1 MTETAKPAKSRKKL
15 WFTLALI
22 AFNILVLA
30 GIILHEIH
38 GKEEQ
43 ILDKEIFVTW
53 AANYRFLVYALCCV
67 LCYILFE
74 SLKYL
79 IFIRSFAGR
88 WMPMTAL
95 KTAILGKYYDFITPL
110 GSGGQPFQIVY
121 LSTQKKIPIGPAT
134 SIPLSGMIV
143 YQVGYVCFA
152 ISMFVVYACIP
163 HSLPLATP
171 VLYLAGFGAFCY
183 LIVPAIVVLF
193 SVFRETTLKI
203 LRFFVKLGHKM
214 RLVKDVDAT
223 LEKTAASLDEYR
235 DSFKQLLKKWYIL
248 LIGVLLGWL
257 MTCRNCMI
265 AYFVVRASGMSVNWL
280 EMLCLTIFTYCSVTF
295 IPTPGNTGAAEVG
308 FYAVFAGLQ
317 STFWVTMLWRVLSY
331 YSILLIGLCVIV
343 FTPLK
348 RKIQNA
354 RANRRRPP
362 VAETGEPA
370 QSETQNAEGAIE
382 TERDAIE
389 KSQ

>member
-121 LSTQKKIPIGPAT
+121 LSTQKKIPDRKST
-134 SIPLSGMIV
+134 
-143 YQVGYVCFA
+143 
-152 ISMFVVYACIP
+152 
-163 HSLPLATP
+163 
-171 VLYLAGFGAFCY
+171 
-183 LIVPAIVVLF
+183 
-193 SVFRETTLKI
+193 
-203 LRFFVKLGHKM
+203 
-214 RLVKDVDAT
+214 RLN
-223 LEKTAASLDEYR
+223 S
-235 DSFKQLLKKWYIL
+235 SH
-248 LIGVLLGWL
+248 
-257 MTCRNCMI
+257 
-265 AYFVVRASGMSVNWL
+265 
-280 EMLCLTIFTYCSVTF
+280 
-295 IPTPGNTGAAEVG
+295 
-308 FYAVFAGLQ
+308 
-317 STFWVTMLWRVLSY
+317 
-331 YSILLIGLCVIV
+331 
-343 FTPLK
+343 
-348 RKIQNA
+348 A
-354 RANRRRPP
+354 R
-362 VAETGEPA
+362 
-370 QSETQNAEGAIE
+370 
-382 TERDAIE
+382 
-389 KSQ
+389 

>member
-53 AANYRFLVYALCCV
+53 AANYRFLVCALCCV

-143 YQVGYVCFA
+143 YQVGYVRRLRLHTAFPSAGDARPLSGGLRSLLLFDCA
-152 ISMFVVYACIP
+152 R
-163 HSLPLATP
+163 HSCSF
-171 VLYLAGFGAFCY
+171 FG
-183 LIVPAIVVLF
+183 I
-193 SVFRETTLKI
+193 
-203 LRFFVKLGHKM
+203 
-214 RLVKDVDAT
+214 
-223 LEKTAASLDEYR
+223 
-235 DSFKQLLKKWYIL
+235 
-248 LIGVLLGWL
+248 
-257 MTCRNCMI
+257 
-265 AYFVVRASGMSVNWL
+265 
-280 EMLCLTIFTYCSVTF
+280 
-295 IPTPGNTGAAEVG
+295 
-308 FYAVFAGLQ
+308 
-317 STFWVTMLWRVLSY
+317 
-331 YSILLIGLCVIV
+331 
-343 FTPLK
+343 
-348 RKIQNA
+348 
-354 RANRRRPP
+354 
-362 VAETGEPA
+362 
-370 QSETQNAEGAIE
+370 
-382 TERDAIE
+382 
-389 KSQ
+389 